1 MDYAIFA
8 RTSIMRYRSVIIF
21 LPKILSSRRRKMVTY
36 HNGAP
41 TTAGFEGIHGPP
53 VLHWHQKEKKK
64 NWIARFSAGRAFFS
78 PTTPFRCVIRN
89 LLFFVCVFLTGGGA
103 EKIGRF
109 CSYEYVCVSIYMCV
123 FWRDV
128 EVNGF

>member
-21 LPKILSSRRRKMVTY
+21 LPKILSFRQRKMVTY

-41 TTAGFEGIHGPP
+41 TTAVRRDSWTASSTLASKG
-53 VLHWHQKEKKK
+53 KKI
-64 NWIARFSAGRAFFS
+64 NWIARFFCRASYFFFFNH
-78 PTTPFRCVIRN
+78 PFPVRDPKLVILR
-89 LLFFVCVFLTGGGA
+89 LRFLTGGGA

-123 FWRDV
+123 F
-128 EVNGF
+128 

>member
-21 LPKILSSRRRKMVTY
+21 LPKILSFRRRKMVTY

-41 TTAGFEGIHGPP
+41 TTAVRRDSWTASSTLASKG
-53 VLHWHQKEKKK
+53 KK
-64 NWIARFSAGRAFFS
+64 NKLDCAFFSAGRVIFFFFNH
-78 PTTPFRCVIRN
+78 PFPVRDPKLVILR
-89 LLFFVCVFLTGGGA
+89 LRFLTGGGA

-123 FWRDV
+123 F
-128 EVNGF
+128 